1 MEDLVSPRQQEGDGL
16 VCVEEGRRVGRRGAK
31 EGVGDT
37 RVRSMLVM
45 FEQWTVMGM
54 EWMEAAQEKGHG
66 FPRKEHEPARQSRST
81 KEPACVSSF
90 PSLEDL
96 LC

>member
-1 MEDLVSPRQQEGDGL
+1 MSPRQQEGDGL

-66 FPRKEHEPARQSRST
+66 FPRLTRLAVWNGARLPTVNDFCVLIRGVAPQS
-81 KEPACVSSF
+81 
-90 PSLEDL
+90 
-96 LC
+96 